1 MEKRIRKVADCYTKF
16 GLQHTS
22 KSTACLKHSDRF
34 FKKILLPKE
43 TKNLNNASFEG
54 GTIIHKI
61 VQISITKKIDLEDVI
76 NSDEI
81 QKDIDSYLAFNDK
94 DKYKFKFIVRN
105 LKSTAQNHLDN
116 IAELEPQEFKAEIEY
131 TAWLPNVDTFWLMY
145 LDMVGKKNFG
155 DFKNCFRQKKTS

>member
-43 TKNLNNASFEG
+43 TKDLNNASFQG
-54 GTIIHKI
+54 GTTVHDV
-61 VQISITKKIDLEDVI
+61 VQLFVTENYETLDDVI
-76 NSDEI
+76 NSDKI

-94 DKYKFKFIVRN
+94 DNKL
-105 LKSTAQNHLDN
+105 LK
-116 IAELEPQEFKAEIEY
+116 
-131 TAWLPNVDTFWLMY
+131 
-145 LDMVGKKNFG
+145 KK
-155 DFKNCFRQKKTS
+155 

>member
-43 TKNLNNASFEG
+43 TRNLNNASFQG
-54 GTIIHKI
+54 GTLVHDV
-61 VQISITKKIDLEDVI
+61 VQLFVTENYETLDDVI
-76 NSDEI
+76 NSDKI

-94 DKYKFKFIVRN
+94 DKYKFKFIVKN
-105 LKSTAQNHLDN
+105 LKATAQNHLAN
-116 IAELEPQEFKAEIEY
+116 LAELEQQTFKKEIEY
-131 TAWLPNVDTFWLMY
+131 TAWLPNVETYWLMY
-145 LDMVGKKNFG
+145 LDLVGTKNFG
-155 DFKNCFRQKKTS
+155 DLKKLFW